1 MTQKYSHFFLLSYAD
16 KHTGM
21 ETLGLSFEY
30 WLLIT
35 SKITLQDLIPKF
47 LSQWIRV
54 VIFAF
59 LTCNVVR
66 AMRGHLGG
74 LNLHFKAPQKCN

>member
-1 MTQKYSHFFLLSYAD
+1 MTQKYSHFFLLSYTD

-47 LSQWIRV
+47 LSQ
-54 VIFAF
+54 
-59 LTCNVVR
+59 
-66 AMRGHLGG
+66 
-74 LNLHFKAPQKCN
+74 

>member
-16 KHTGM
+16 KRTGM
-21 ETLGLSFEY
+21 EILGLSFEY

-47 LSQWIRV
+47 LSQ
-54 VIFAF
+54 
-59 LTCNVVR
+59 
-66 AMRGHLGG
+66 
-74 LNLHFKAPQKCN
+74 